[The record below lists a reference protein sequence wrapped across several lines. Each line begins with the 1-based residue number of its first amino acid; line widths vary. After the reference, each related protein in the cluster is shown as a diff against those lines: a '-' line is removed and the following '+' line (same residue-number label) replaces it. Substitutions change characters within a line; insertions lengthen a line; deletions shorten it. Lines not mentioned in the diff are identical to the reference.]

1 MEKPWYTAY
10 EELTITEQ
18 ERFTRVIH
26 KLLGSTFIV
35 RDKDETK
42 SDFYLISKF
51 EDIFTGYLS
60 LAKLELF
67 LAKGD
72 GVYYIK
78 SSGHNRLQ
86 LNMEESILLLIVRL
100 IYERKKKELALS
112 DKVVIQSA
120 DIQAEYRALNIKN
133 RPITKESL
141 RNFISLMKK
150 YNLAESL
157 DSNPVNPEH
166 RLLIYPSIRYALPVE
181 DIRQVYDRLRNYAKD
196 PDAFNPEEDS
206 NEDLNRY

>member
-51 EDIFTGYLS
+51 EDIFKGYLS

-100 IYERKKKELALS
+100 ICK
-112 DKVVIQSA
+112 
-120 DIQAEYRALNIKN
+120 
-133 RPITKESL
+133 
-141 RNFISLMKK
+141 
-150 YNLAESL
+150 
-157 DSNPVNPEH
+157 
-166 RLLIYPSIRYALPVE
+166 LPTT
-181 DIRQVYDRLRNYAKD
+181 
-196 PDAFNPEEDS
+196 
-206 NEDLNRY
+206 